1 LLHAFSAC
9 TGGQPKTA
17 KWGGLSG
24 KGLIGDRLVNHG
36 REILSEQLP
45 GTDHFSK

>member
-1 LLHAFSAC
+1 MLFLHALEVS
-9 TGGQPKTA
+9 PKRA

-36 REILSEQLP
+36 REILSE
-45 GTDHFSK
+45 